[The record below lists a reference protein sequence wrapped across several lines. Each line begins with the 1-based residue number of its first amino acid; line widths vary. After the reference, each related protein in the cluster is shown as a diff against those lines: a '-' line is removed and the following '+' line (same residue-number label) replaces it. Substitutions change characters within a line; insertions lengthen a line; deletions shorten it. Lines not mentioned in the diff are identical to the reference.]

1 MHTVQLLL
9 KTSKYERHEIDRRF
23 HALAHLHNVCVKH
36 ARKCMIRLQHDKRYA
51 ELRQLY
57 NELVKKEKMSKEEK
71 SQKKKLAKQLAA
83 CRTEQG
89 LSKASLEHYIK
100 VCGKQ
105 FSKLL
110 SSQQVQAEADR
121 VWCGV
126 ERCLFG
132 NGKELHFKKLM
143 DFDTI
148 GGKSNKNG
156 ARFDLDAM
164 YVNWLGLSLKCYL
177 PKSENSLSYVWESLK
192 GKISYCNIK
201 RLMFSSGWRYYA
213 EIVVSGAAP
222 TRVSIGTSTMGIDP
236 GVSTIAGVSEDAC
249 VLEELAPNAIQYEK
263 KIQNLQKEIDA
274 LEQSY
279 SRLERAYNNTY
290 WVFNDSQ
297 REAYEKNIQLI
308 NDQIRALEQEANVA
322 KKNWDFARYAQLNK
336 EIKELNKQ
344 LKNAE
349 ENGDMFS
356 IYEAQKKNLK
366 QQQEDLRKQ
375 IQAEKDKKKTDNGKI
390 QQWNEQIE
398 SITQQIE
405 DLDRSMMETLAGTD
419 VKTAI
424 DEFADALVDAYCKG
438 EDAAE
443 ALGEKTKEV
452 LKKAVVEAL
461 KREFLAKGIN
471 DAVLYLGE
479 SMKDGKLTDVEK
491 REFERMVNAAG
502 DLFNSALEGIGDWIK
517 DVEEETVQQDPL
529 TGAVTSMSEE
539 TGGVIAGRLNAFVI
553 NQSDQT
559 SIMRQALVYQ
569 AEIAANT
576 KLSASELTEI
586 KTTLKRIENK
596 DSSLLSQGIA

>member
-126 ERCLFG
+126 ERCLF
-132 NGKELHFKKLM
+132 
-143 DFDTI
+143 
-148 GGKSNKNG
+148 
-156 ARFDLDAM
+156 DLDAM

-236 GVSTIAGVSEDAC
+236 GVSSMRRKFKRFLRGWI
-249 VLEELAPNAIQYEK
+249 
-263 KIQNLQKEIDA
+263 A
-274 LEQSY
+274 LEKSV
-279 SRLERAYNNTY
+279 T
-290 WVFNDSQ
+290 
-297 REAYEKNIQLI
+297 
-308 NDQIRALEQEANVA
+308 QI
-322 KKNWDFARYAQLNK
+322 
-336 EIKELNKQ
+336 
-344 LKNAE
+344 
-349 ENGDMFS
+349 
-356 IYEAQKKNLK
+356 
-366 QQQEDLRKQ
+366 
-375 IQAEKDKKKTDNGKI
+375 
-390 QQWNEQIE
+390 
-398 SITQQIE
+398 SITK
-405 DLDRSMMETLAGTD
+405 MELSIVLIVIHGNTP
-419 VKTAI
+419 KT
-424 DEFADALVDAYCKG
+424 
-438 EDAAE
+438 
-443 ALGEKTKEV
+443 
-452 LKKAVVEAL
+452 
-461 KREFLAKGIN
+461 
-471 DAVLYLGE
+471 
-479 SMKDGKLTDVEK
+479 M
-491 REFERMVNAAG
+491 
-502 DLFNSALEGIGDWIK
+502 
-517 DVEEETVQQDPL
+517 
-529 TGAVTSMSEE
+529 
-539 TGGVIAGRLNAFVI
+539 
-553 NQSDQT
+553 
-559 SIMRQALVYQ
+559 
-569 AEIAANT
+569 
-576 KLSASELTEI
+576 
-586 KTTLKRIENK
+586 
-596 DSSLLSQGIA
+596 

>member
-263 KIQNLQKEIDA
+263 KIQKI
-274 LEQSY
+274 
-279 SRLERAYNNTY
+279 
-290 WVFNDSQ
+290 SQ
-297 REAYEKNIQLI
+297 R
-308 NDQIRALEQEANVA
+308 
-322 KKNWDFARYAQLNK
+322 
-336 EIKELNKQ
+336 
-344 LKNAE
+344 
-349 ENGDMFS
+349 M
-356 IYEAQKKNLK
+356 
-366 QQQEDLRKQ
+366 
-375 IQAEKDKKKTDNGKI
+375 
-390 QQWNEQIE
+390 
-398 SITQQIE
+398 
-405 DLDRSMMETLAGTD
+405 DRSRRISNPNKYNEDGTINRSNRDPWKYSKNYVKMCRLLKSLYRKKHAYIVDSHRKLCNKLITIAIAVCLKDVISSFLKILKHCCTCADTLHVDLFDVIRSVWNLSCLILEDSHVINCICRNQINHLECFRIHISGLLCNLNSSICFFYRSLGFWLYREITLAA
-419 VKTAI
+419 AI
-424 DEFADALVDAYCKG
+424 CYIRNSCQEWGNRSVLAL
-438 EDAAE
+438 
-443 ALGEKTKEV
+443 T
-452 LKKAVVEAL
+452 
-461 KREFLAKGIN
+461 
-471 DAVLYLGE
+471 AVLY
-479 SMKDGKLTDVEK
+479 
-491 REFERMVNAAG
+491 
-502 DLFNSALEGIGDWIK
+502 
-517 DVEEETVQQDPL
+517 QQVHAPWK
-529 TGAVTSMSEE
+529 
-539 TGGVIAGRLNAFVI
+539 F
-553 NQSDQT
+553 
-559 SIMRQALVYQ
+559 
-569 AEIAANT
+569 
-576 KLSASELTEI
+576 
-586 KTTLKRIENK
+586 
-596 DSSLLSQGIA
+596 